1 MSQKDDARKQVSEF
15 YARSV
20 TEGTSCCGGAALPKG
35 IAARQA
41 GYSAD
46 DLGVVPE
53 DAADSSFGCGNPL
66 AFVGVEPG
74 QTVLDLG
81 SGAGLDLLIAS
92 KKVGPTGRVIGV
104 DMTDEMIERARAN
117 MEVAGVE
124 NVEIRKGII
133 EALPVEDGS
142 VDWVISNCV
151 INLSPEKAKV
161 FGEITRVLRPG
172 GQVSVS
178 DIVARDLPDWARCDA
193 DLIGSCVGG
202 AIPEEDYADGLRDA
216 GLVDVEVKER
226 LLYDRAQI
234 AAFIGAVLEDG
245 TAPVAGGCCGGGPDD
260 RPVRGPEASAVLEGK
275 VWSAKFQ
282 ARKPL

>member
-1 MSQKDDARKQVSEF
+1 MSEKDDARKQVSEF
-15 YARSV
+15 YTRSV
-20 TEGTSCCGGAALPKG
+20 TAGTGCCDGPTLPKG

-41 GYSAD
+41 GYSED

-66 AFVGVEPG
+66 AFAGVEVG

-81 SGAGLDLLIAS
+81 CGAGLDLLIAS
-92 KKVGPTGRVIGV
+92 KKVGPGGRVIGV
-104 DMTDEMIERARAN
+104 DMTDEMIARARVN
-117 MEVAGVE
+117 MAAAGAD

-151 INLSPEKAKV
+151 INLSPEKDKV
-161 FGEITRVLRPG
+161 FAEIARVLRPG
-172 GQVSVS
+172 GHLSVS
-178 DIVARDLPDWARCDA
+178 DIVARDLPDWARHDV

-202 AIPEEDYADGLRDA
+202 AIPEEDYAAGLRAA
-216 GLVDVEVKER
+216 GLEDVEVVER
-226 LLYDRAQI
+226 MIYDQAQI
-234 AAFIGAVLEDG
+234 AAFIGAVLADG
-245 TAPVAGGCCGGGPDD
+245 EVPAGACCGCGPKD
-260 RPVRGPEASAVLEGK
+260 RLLRGPAAVAALEGK

-282 ARKPL
+282 ARMPL

>member
-1 MSQKDDARKQVSEF
+1 MADNDDARKQVSEF

-20 TEGTSCCGGAALPKG
+20 TEAAGCCDGPTLPKG

-41 GYSAD
+41 GYSED

-66 AFVGVEPG
+66 AFAGLEEG

-92 KKVGPTGRVIGV
+92 KKVGPAGRVIGV
-104 DMTDEMIERARAN
+104 DMTDEMIARAREN
-117 MEVAGVE
+117 MAAAGAE

-133 EALPVEDGS
+133 EALPVEDGT

-151 INLSPEKAKV
+151 INLSPEKDKV
-161 FGEITRVLRPG
+161 FGEIARVLRPG
-172 GQVSVS
+172 GRLSVS
-178 DIVARDLPDWARCDA
+178 DIVARDLPAWARTDA

-202 AIPEEDYADGLRDA
+202 AIPEEDYTGGLRAA
-216 GLVDVEVKER
+216 GLDEVEVAER
-226 LLYDRAQI
+226 LVYDKAQI
-234 AAFIGAVLEDG
+234 AAFIGAVLVDG
-245 TAPVAGGCCGGGPDD
+245 DAAAECCCCSGTSD
-260 RPVRGPEASAVLEGK
+260 RPLRGPEAVATLEGK

-282 ARKPL
+282 ARKPV